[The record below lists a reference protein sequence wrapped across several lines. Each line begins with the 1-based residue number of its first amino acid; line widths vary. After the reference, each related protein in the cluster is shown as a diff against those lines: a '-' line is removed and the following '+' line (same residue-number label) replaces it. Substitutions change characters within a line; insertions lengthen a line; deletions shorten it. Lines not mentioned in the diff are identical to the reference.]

1 MDPKQLFADQRHA
14 AFCVFCGDAP
24 TTREHAASKVLL
36 DDPLPDDLPV
46 VFSCS
51 ECNNG
56 FAIDEEY
63 LACLL
68 DCVISGTTVPDK
80 VGRKKVADSLR
91 HSSGLAAR
99 IAASCKTNESGRLIW
114 EPEAE
119 RVRNVVVKLA
129 RGHVAHQYSEPQLD
143 DPTNVFIAPF
153 EVLTDEQR
161 EHFET
166 PPDSSGWPEIGSRA
180 FINLIVGG
188 DKVYDIESGWSIL
201 QRDRYRYLVAQPG
214 EIVVRIVLS
223 EYLAC
228 EIVW

>member
-1 MDPKQLFADQRHA
+1 MDPKRLFADQRHA

-51 ECNNG
+51 KCNNG

-68 DCVISGTTVPDK
+68 DCVISGTTEPDK

-99 IAASCKTNESGRLIW
+99 IAASCHSNESGRLIW

-129 RGHVAHQYSEPQLD
+129 RGHVAHQFSEPQLD
-143 DPTNVFIAPF
+143 DPTSVFIAPF

-161 EHFET
+161 RHFEM
-166 PPDSSGWPEIGSRA
+166 PPESPGWPEIGSRA

-228 EIVW
+228 ELVW